1 MGIWCLFDVNF
12 VGVLWLSREDGV
24 RFMGKLGTKREK
36 QESLKGIS
44 RPFHV

>member
-12 VGVLWLSREDGV
+12 VGVLWWSREDGV

-36 QESLKGIS
+36 EESLKSIS
-44 RPFHV
+44 RLFHV